1 MIARFLLIAGI
12 AGGSLIAATL
22 ATAQSLPLGAAINA
36 IGHAQRAG
44 ATPSS
49 SDTGRM
55 SGSKRPKGAAT
66 PSRPVSPQPY
76 SDRPARRKHPVNISR
91 DNG

>member
-12 AGGSLIAATL
+12 AGGSLIAATP

-49 SDTGRM
+49 SDSGRM
-55 SGSKRPKGAAT
+55 SGSNRPSLCQNANEPLRGA
-66 PSRPVSPQPY
+66 
-76 SDRPARRKHPVNISR
+76 I
-91 DNG
+91 